1 MADSKA
7 RKLANIVDTSGNI
20 VSPNAG
26 SNASNLGI
34 KDLNGVDLAQKST
47 SGFTTTIASTNCAGS
62 MGSRNGGVNCTTAIT
77 NGYKNSVYGPSGSQ
91 PTYKDSNNFDVA
103 QPAEIA
109 APPDGEWWNWSSY
122 GFSDIP
128 TSNCQNNGA
137 YDGAGGNTNSLQAIS
152 TYADLVYGSYTSVA
166 QLGGDYQYRYV
177 NNCNCSYAFNCRTN
191 CNCNCACACAC

>member
-20 VSPNAG
+20 VSPNMG
-26 SNASNLGI
+26 STATTTGI
-34 KDLNGVDLAQKST
+34 KDLNGVDLGQKST
-47 SGFTTTIASTNCAGS
+47 AGFTATISAVNCSGA
-62 MGSRNGGVNCTTAIT
+62 MGQRNGGVNCTTAIA
-77 NGYKNSVYGPSGSQ
+77 NGYKNSVYGPNGSI
-91 PTYKDSNNFDVA
+91 PTYKDQYNMT
-103 QPAEIA
+103 QTMTAEIA
-109 APPDGEWWNWSSY
+109 APPNGEWWNWNSY

-128 TSNCQNNGA
+128 TSNCQNNGS
-137 YDGAGGNTNSLQAIS
+137 YDGAGGNTNSNQAIS

-166 QLGGDYQYRYV
+166 ELGGNYQYRTV